1 MKVGAKAMQQILIGY
16 IKAKNLKLRVN
27 RPEEFIRAYHHY
39 CKNIKSLN

>member
-1 MKVGAKAMQQILIGY
+1 MKVSARAMQQILIGY

-39 CKNIKSLN
+39 LRNITKLN

>member
-1 MKVGAKAMQQILIGY
+1 MKVSARAMQQILIGY
-16 IKAKNLKLRVN
+16 IKARGLKLRLN